1 MKTIAW
7 PENLDKDGEYSEYL
21 DLSQAIMFVSD
32 IEKVATVTEK
42 MTADESTL
50 DFNQEVRPDD
60 VEVLGIN
67 FKLGFWANGHLK
79 NKGKKAMSY
88 EEEGST
94 MFTIDLSDEAL
105 QLKFNQLCSDP
116 SLGLANFVKYCYTA
130 NAYEIID

>member
-32 IEKVATVTEK
+32 IETVATVTKK
-42 MTADESTL
+42 MSADETTL
-50 DFNQEVRPDD
+50 DFNQEVTPD
-60 VEVLGIN
+60 EVSSVN

-116 SLGLANFVKYCYTA
+116 SLGLANFVKYCYTT

>member
-32 IEKVATVTEK
+32 IETVATVTKK
-42 MTADESTL
+42 MTADEATL
-50 DFNQEVRPDD
+50 DFNQEVTPD
-60 VEVLGIN
+60 EVSSVN
-67 FKLGFWANGHLK
+67 FKLGFWGSGHLK

-116 SLGLANFVKYCYTA
+116 SLGLASFVKYCYTA
-130 NAYEIID
+130 GAYEIID